1 MDSPFEPRPR
11 PASLGR
17 GIVRPGQATIV
28 TLWTAVAVPGT
39 YGRPRAYVTVTGGS
53 CATHVPPI
61 VSVVQPGAE
70 QTTSI
75 DPRGR
80 ALTASTSSSTTD

>member
-17 GIVRPGQATIV
+17 GDRAAGQATIV